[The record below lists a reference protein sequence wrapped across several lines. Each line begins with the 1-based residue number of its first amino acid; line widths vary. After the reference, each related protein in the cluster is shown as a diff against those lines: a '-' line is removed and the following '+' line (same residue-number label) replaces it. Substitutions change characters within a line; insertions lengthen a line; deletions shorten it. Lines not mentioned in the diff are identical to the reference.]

1 MTRVSVVMPVYNGER
16 FLRESIES
24 ILGQTYIDFEF
35 IIIND
40 GSTDGSARIIESYL
54 DSRIRYTENSENIGV
69 TRSLNR
75 GLALAAGEYVARMD
89 ADDISL
95 PNRFATQ
102 VSFLDSH
109 PEVGVLGT
117 GVRLIDEF
125 GRERETLVFPSEHGV
140 LRWMMCFLFNPIP
153 HPSVMIRRRHLEQV
167 GGYKE
172 EFMCSQDY
180 DLWWRMGEV
189 SGLSNLQELLLS
201 LRKHSENI
209 SSTHSNM
216 QREVGLRINRQILTE
231 VLQEEVPFSVVERL
245 SGGCFA
251 SDVEIL
257 ETVNLICR
265 LARMTIGREGL
276 SSGEKRKIRG
286 DAADR
291 MLALLER
298 SGLSRRLL

>member
-1 MTRVSVVMPVYNGER
+1 MPIYNGER
-16 FLRESIES
+16 FLQESIES
-24 ILGQTYIDFEF
+24 ILRQTYNDFEF

-40 GSTDGSARIIESYL
+40 GSRDGSAQIIESYL

-75 GLALAAGEYVARMD
+75 GLAMAVGEYVARMD

-95 PNRFATQ
+95 PNRLESQ
-102 VSFLDSH
+102 VRFLDSH

-125 GRERETLVFPSEHGV
+125 GHERETLVFPSEHGV
-140 LRWMMCFLFNPIP
+140 LRWVMCFLFNPIP
-153 HPSVMIRRRHLEQV
+153 HPSVMTRRSHLEQV

-172 EFMCSQDY
+172 ELSCSQDY

-189 SGLSNLQELLLS
+189 SRLSNLQEVLLC
-201 LRKHSENI
+201 LRKHAGNI
-209 SSTHSNM
+209 SSTRGKL
-216 QREVGLRINRQILTE
+216 QREVGLEINRRILSE
-231 VLQEEVPFSVVERL
+231 VLKEEVALSVAERL
-245 SGGCFA
+245 SGGGFA
-251 SDVEIL
+251 NDIEIL
-257 ETVNLICR
+257 EAVKVVCR
-265 LARMTIGREGL
+265 LARMTIAREHL
-276 SSGEKRKIRG
+276 SAGEKGKIRG

-298 SGLSRRLL
+298 GGI